1 MDHTY
6 ITTAPKLAEKKQKKP
21 SENTKLYKVKI

>member
-6 ITTAPKLAEKKQKKP
+6 IITAPKLAEKTKQT